1 MLTFYYAHNTCARAS
16 YVALLDA
23 NAEFAGVRLDFSS
36 NQQNSPEYLA
46 VNAKGRVPSLVT
58 EYGVLTETPA
68 LLAYIAQ
75 RYPAASLA
83 PLNDPFAFARL
94 QEFNAYLCATF
105 HVAHGHLWR
114 PQRWVSDPA
123 AMEEIKRAAPGVIA
137 ACWSYL
143 ENHAFRGPWAM
154 GDSYTI
160 CDPYLYTVTSWMEYD
175 SIERSHYPRIAEH
188 YRRMCDLPNV
198 QKALAAGA

>member
-1 MLTFYYAHNTCARAS
+1 MLTLYYARNTCARATHI
-16 YVALLDA
+16 ALLDA
-23 NAEFAGVRLDFSS
+23 NAEFTTIRIDTSS

-46 VNAKGRVPSLVT
+46 VNATGRVPALLT
-58 EYGVLTETPA
+58 EHGVLTETPA

-75 RYPAASLA
+75 RYPAVALA
-83 PLNDPFAFARL
+83 PLSDPFAFAQI

-114 PQRWVSDPA
+114 PQRWASDPA
-123 AMEEIKRAAPGVIA
+123 AIEGMKQAAPAVIA
-137 ACWSYL
+137 SCWSYI

-154 GDSYTI
+154 GDTYTI
-160 CDPYLYTVTSWMEYD
+160 CDPYLYTVTSWMEFD
-175 SIERSHYPRIAEH
+175 RIERSNYPRVAEH

-198 QKALAAGA
+198 RKALAAEQ